1 MKLTLRPLLPLAML
15 ALAAAIGLEAA
26 RHGLAARIE
35 AGRQR
40 AAMEPVMEVMPLAY
54 DNDLLADRAT
64 LEGLDQPL
72 PATVY
77 RARASGHPVGV
88 VIAPVVARGYNA
100 GIELAV
106 GIAYDG
112 VLTGVRI
119 VRHRETPGL
128 GDQVDQRQTRWADQF
143 PGRSLADTPAEQWA
157 VTADGGRFDA
167 IAGAT
172 ITPRGI
178 VRAVHGV
185 LERYHA
191 GPDTFYE

>member
-1 MKLTLRPLLPLAML
+1 MKLNLRPLLPLALL
-15 ALAAAIGLEAA
+15 ALAAAIGLDAA
-26 RHGLAARIE
+26 RDGFAARIE

-40 AAMEPVMEVMPLAY
+40 ALMQPVLEVMPLAF
-54 DNDLLADRAT
+54 DNDLLADRTT

-72 PATVY
+72 SATVY
-77 RARASGHPVGV
+77 RARTSGHPVGV
-88 VIAPVVARGYNA
+88 VIAPVVARGYNG

-112 VLTGVRI
+112 ALTGVR
-119 VRHRETPGL
+119 VLRHRETPGL
-128 GDQVDQRQTRWADQF
+128 GDQVDQRHTRWVDQF

-167 IAGAT
+167 ISGAT

-178 VRAVHGV
+178 VRAVRGV
-185 LERYHA
+185 LERYRA
-191 GPDTFYE
+191 DPGSLYR